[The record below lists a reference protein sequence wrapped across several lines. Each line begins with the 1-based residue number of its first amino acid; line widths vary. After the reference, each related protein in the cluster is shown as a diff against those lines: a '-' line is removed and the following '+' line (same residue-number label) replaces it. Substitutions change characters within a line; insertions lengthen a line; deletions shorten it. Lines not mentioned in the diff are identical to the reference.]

1 MSHDR
6 RPSRLD
12 DFPLFQM
19 NIPSVPTVTYR
30 ANALIARLAGKA
42 TLCHRVIYNE
52 PSPRSSIQRL
62 INVAQLSFL
71 R

>member
-1 MSHDR
+1 MSYD

-42 TLCHRVIYNE
+42 ALCHRVIYE
-52 PSPRSSIQRL
+52 PSARSSIQRL
-62 INVAQLSFL
+62 INVA
-71 R
+71 

>member
-1 MSHDR
+1 MSYD

-42 TLCHRVIYNE
+42 AFCHRVIYNE
-52 PSPRSSIQRL
+52 PSARSSIQRL
-62 INVAQLSFL
+62 INVA
-71 R
+71 